1 MRWAVLL
8 ALLPAAGFAQ
18 PAAPALP
25 PRVCVPVAL
34 MEKLIANTVRQPWE
48 GVSAVMDE
56 VRTAARGFTPCGTEP
71 PFVLSAPATSPAPD
85 TAPSTVR

>member
-1 MRWAVLL
+1 MRRWAVLL
-8 ALLPAAGFAQ
+8 TLLPAAGFAQ
-18 PAAPALP
+18 SPPAVPP

-34 MEKLIANTVRQPWE
+34 MEKLIANTARQPWE

-71 PFVLSAPATSPAPD
+71 PTVAPATPPAPD
-85 TAPSTVR
+85 AAPSTVR

>member
-1 MRWAVLL
+1 MIRWA
-8 ALLPAAGFAQ
+8 ALLTLLPVAGFAQ
-18 PAAPALP
+18 PAPSAPP

-56 VRTAARGFTPCGTEP
+56 VRTAARGFTPCGSEP
-71 PFVLSAPATSPAPD
+71 PSVASTTPSAPDA
-85 TAPSTVR
+85 APSTVR